1 MASVTLAEAE
11 AVAPDAT
18 YPDTLATSQNPATR
32 MRSLISLRDVAKT
45 YRSTDGLPIHALS
58 AVSLEIAEGEFV
70 SVVGPSGCGKST
82 LLKIVTG
89 LHAPTSGTIV
99 LDGKPIAGPQG
110 NIGVVF
116 QEATLLPWLTVLR
129 NVLVPADVARMPRKQ
144 VEGRALRLLE
154 LAGLAG
160 FQNKYPNELSGGMQQ
175 RVAICRALLRDPRI
189 LLMDEPFGALDALT
203 RDFMSLELQRIWQT
217 QRNTVLFITHSIPE
231 AVLLSDRVIVMSP
244 RPGRILDLVAIDLP
258 RPRTLEMINSST
270 FGAYTVR
277 VRGLLQNSGTTVDSQ
292 EF

>member
-1 MASVTLAEAE
+1 MTSVTLAEAE

-18 YPDTLATSQNPATR
+18 YPDSLATSQNPATR

-189 LLMDEPFGALDALT
+189 CSWT
-203 RDFMSLELQRIWQT
+203 SRS
-217 QRNTVLFITHSIPE
+217 VHSM
-231 AVLLSDRVIVMSP
+231 R
-244 RPGRILDLVAIDLP
+244 
-258 RPRTLEMINSST
+258 
-270 FGAYTVR
+270 
-277 VRGLLQNSGTTVDSQ
+277 
-292 EF
+292 